1 MKKILAIA
9 LSLCMIFALCAV
21 SASADDHK
29 PITLNLSMTATMDEH
44 HGACYQP
51 FKEYIEEKCPWITIE
66 IHPSSTLYDDST
78 FLDAIMRGNVEMGVT
93 APGYLGEYAEE
104 VAIFAAPYFF
114 DSIEQMNEVCNGE
127 LGAEIFQKVEE
138 ETGIH
143 ILGTLYK
150 GRRTINLREDKEI
163 TCRDDLKG
171 VLLRVPNG
179 DSWTKMGQ
187 ALGATPTAMALS
199 EVYLALNSGTVDGQ
213 DNPLQ
218 ATMLYAFGEVTKSI
232 TMTNHVIDINWLC
245 IQSDIWN
252 SFDDET
258 KAVFEEAFKIAYDDC
273 FNAYNGEEAD
283 LIAQF
288 RDMGVSVYEREDNSV
303 MAKEVWEYIYANQS
317 DFPSYD
323 LSVYELVHGA

>member
-1 MKKILAIA
+1 
-9 LSLCMIFALCAV
+9 
-21 SASADDHK
+21 
-29 PITLNLSMTATMDEH
+29 
-44 HGACYQP
+44 
-51 FKEYIEEKCPWITIE
+51 
-66 IHPSSTLYDDST
+66 
-78 FLDAIMRGNVEMGVT
+78 
-93 APGYLGEYAEE
+93 
-104 VAIFAAPYFF
+104 
-114 DSIEQMNEVCNGE
+114 
-127 LGAEIFQKVEE
+127 
-138 ETGIH
+138 
-143 ILGTLYK
+143 
-150 GRRTINLREDKEI
+150 
-163 TCRDDLKG
+163 
-171 VLLRVPNG
+171 
-179 DSWTKMGQ
+179 
-187 ALGATPTAMALS
+187 
-199 EVYLALNSGTVDGQ
+199 
-213 DNPLQ
+213 
-218 ATMLYAFGEVTKSI
+218 MLYAFGEVTKSI